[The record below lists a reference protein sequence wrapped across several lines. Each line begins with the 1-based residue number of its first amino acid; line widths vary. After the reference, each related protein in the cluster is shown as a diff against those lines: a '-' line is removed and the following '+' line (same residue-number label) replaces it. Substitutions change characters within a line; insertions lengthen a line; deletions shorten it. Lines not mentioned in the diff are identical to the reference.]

1 MAALAV
7 PAAALAF
14 AWRAALT
21 RGPTAITKWR
31 RALLVSGMVFASAS
45 VAVVAFVIVAGSLD
59 KPWGVRVMTTR
70 WAPVGVQCAFVG
82 LLLCLFGGG
91 RARLLT
97 VLVTCV
103 VLFYWFVLIQSM

>member
-1 MAALAV
+1 
-7 PAAALAF
+7 
-14 AWRAALT
+14 
-21 RGPTAITKWR
+21 
-31 RALLVSGMVFASAS
+31 
-45 VAVVAFVIVAGSLD
+45 
-59 KPWGVRVMTTR
+59 MTTR